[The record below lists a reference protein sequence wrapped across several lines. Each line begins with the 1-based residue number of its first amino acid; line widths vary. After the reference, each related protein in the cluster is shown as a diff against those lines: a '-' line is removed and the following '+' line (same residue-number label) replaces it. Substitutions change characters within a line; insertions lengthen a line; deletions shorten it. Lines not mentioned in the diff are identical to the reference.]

1 MNESPA
7 RENWE
12 HVWGEV
18 EIKGE
23 NNAQLSTIITNVT
36 MEKLQSVI
44 APVAL
49 LFHVN
54 ICLLVCACAAP
65 HSTDT
70 ILSITDPPQQ

>member
-1 MNESPA
+1 M
-7 RENWE
+7 
-12 HVWGEV
+12 

-23 NNAQLSTIITNVT
+23 NNAQLSTIITNIT

-44 APVAL
+44 AHVAL

-54 ICLLVCACAAP
+54 MCLLVCVCTAP

-70 ILSITDPPQQ
+70 ILSITVLPQQ